1 MKTLT
6 PHPKR
11 FTRDI
16 YHKMAELAIFQE
28 RDRVELIKG
37 EIIEMSPVGTRH
49 ASCVNKL
56 NQLLGKKLPQETII
70 SVQNPIVLTN
80 NSEPQPD
87 LVILKYRPDFYAN
100 EHPHPEDILLLIEVS
115 DSSIE
120 YDQNVKI
127 PLYAENQISEVWLV
141 NLNDNC
147 VEIHQKRYQNYY
159 QSIQKLSASRTQ
171 DLADVSRMLGLADET
186 KLIQIRAI
194 VKQYLANVE
203 EDLESLIRA
212 C

>member
-6 PHPKR
+6 PHPKK

-16 YHKMAELAIFQE
+16 YHKMAESAIFQE
-28 RDRVELIKG
+28 SDRLELIKG

-56 NQLLGKKLPQETII
+56 NQLLGKKLPSETII

-115 DSSIE
+115 DSSID
-120 YDQNVKI
+120 YDKNVKI
-127 PLYAENQISEVWLV
+127 PLYAENKISEVWLV

-147 VEIHQKRYQNYY
+147 VEIHQKPYQNYY
-159 QSIQKLSASRTQ
+159 QIIQKLSS
-171 DLADVSRMLGLADET
+171 
-186 KLIQIRAI
+186 INNAI
-194 VKQYLANVE
+194 LSNFPTIEIKISELF
-203 EDLESLIRA
+203 
-212 C
+212 

>member
-11 FTRDI
+11 FTRDV
-16 YHKMAELAIFQE
+16 YHKMAESAIFQE
-28 RDRVELIKG
+28 SDRLELIRG

-56 NQLLGKKLPQETII
+56 NQLLAKKLPTETIV

-127 PLYAENQISEVWLV
+127 PLYAENKISEVWLV

-147 VEIHQKRYQNYY
+147 VEIYQKPYQNYY
-159 QSIQKLSASRTQ
+159 QNIQKLSA
-171 DLADVSRMLGLADET
+171 
-186 KLIQIRAI
+186 INII
-194 VKQYLANVE
+194 
-203 EDLESLIRA
+203 SLSNFSEIEIKISELF
-212 C
+212 

>member
-6 PHPKR
+6 PHPKK

-28 RDRVELIKG
+28 SDRLELIKG

-49 ASCVNKL
+49 AACVNRL
-56 NQLLGKKLPQETII
+56 NQLLGKKLPSETII

-87 LVILKYRPDFYAN
+87 LVILKYRQDFYAN
-100 EHPHPEDILLLIEVS
+100 QHPHPEDILLLIEVS
-115 DSSIE
+115 DSSID
-120 YDQNVKI
+120 YDKNVKI

-141 NLNDNC
+141 NLNDNS
-147 VEIHQKRYQNYY
+147 VEIYQKPYRNYY
-159 QSIQKLSASRTQ
+159 QSIQKLSAINIIS
-171 DLADVSRMLGLADET
+171 LNNFPE
-186 KLIQIRAI
+186 
-194 VKQYLANVE
+194 VE
-203 EDLESLIRA
+203 IKISELF
-212 C
+212 